1 VNPLSAA
8 HGMLGGAIASY
19 QFDFSAVL
27 AALPA
32 FAQGVL
38 VTVVLTLIVMTVA
51 IPFGLGVA
59 FARLIRFRPLN
70 AVAYGYT
77 ELFRTT
83 PLLVQI
89 IWFNYVLPISFG
101 IHADTFVLGAAAL
114 ILNVG
119 AFQAEVFRGS
129 IQSIDVG
136 QREAAIA
143 TGMTE
148 RAAMRRIV
156 LPQAVLRSLPLSAAI
171 FISLF
176 KDTSLVATI
185 GIQDLMF
192 QAQQT
197 AVDTYRPLETFSI
210 AALIYF
216 ALTFPQAVIVNRLF
230 ERLRVVE

>member
-1 VNPLSAA
+1 MLTSALA
-8 HGMLGGAIASY
+8 AY
-19 QFDFSAVL
+19 QFDFSSIL

-32 FAQGVL
+32 LAQGLL
-38 VTVVLTLIVMTVA
+38 VTVALTLIVMVVA
-51 IPFGLGVA
+51 LPLGLGVA
-59 FARLIRFRPLN
+59 FARLVPARPVN
-70 AVAYGYT
+70 AVAYAYT

-101 IHADTFVLGAAAL
+101 IHAETFVLGAAAL

-129 IQSIDVG
+129 IQSIDRG

-156 LPQAVLRSLPLSAAI
+156 LPQAVLRSLPLTAAI

-197 AVDTYRPLETFSI
+197 AADTYRPLETLSV

-230 ERLRVVE
+230 ERFRVVE

>member
-1 VNPLSAA
+1 
-8 HGMLGGAIASY
+8 MLTGALASY

-32 FAQGVL
+32 LAQGLL
-38 VTVVLTLIVMTVA
+38 VTVVLTLLVMTIA
-51 IPFGLGVA
+51 LPFGLVVA
-59 FARLIRFRPLN
+59 FARLVPVRPIN
-70 AVAYGYT
+70 WIAYGYT

-101 IHADTFVLGAAAL
+101 IRADTFVLGGLAL

-119 AFQAEVFRGS
+119 AFQSEVFRGS
-129 IQSIDVG
+129 IQSIDRG
-136 QREAAIA
+136 QREAAVA

-156 LPQAVLRSLPLSAAI
+156 LPQALIRSLPLSAAI

-192 QAQQT
+192 QAQQV
-197 AVDTYRPLETFSI
+197 AADTYRPLETLSL

-216 ALTFPQAVIVNRLF
+216 ALTFPQAVVLNRLF
-230 ERLRVVE
+230 ERVRVVE

>member
-1 VNPLSAA
+1 MPAS
-8 HGMLGGAIASY
+8 IALATY
-19 QFDFSAVL
+19 QFDFQAAL
-27 AALPA
+27 DALPA
-32 FAQGVL
+32 LATGL
-38 VTVVLTLIVMTVA
+38 VVTIVLTLIVMCIA
-51 IPFGLGVA
+51 LPFGLGVA
-59 FARLIRFRPLN
+59 FARLVPFRPINWL
-70 AVAYGYT
+70 AYGYT

-83 PLLVQI
+83 PLLIQI

-101 IHADTFVLGAAAL
+101 INADTFVLGAMAL

-119 AFQAEVFRGS
+119 AFQAEIFRGS
-129 IQSIDVG
+129 IQSVDRG

-148 RAAMRRIV
+148 RAAMRRVV
-156 LPQAVLRSLPLSAAI
+156 LPQAFIRALPLTAAI

-185 GIQDLMF
+185 GIHELMF

-197 AVDTYRPLETFSI
+197 AADTYRPLETFTI

-216 ALTFPQAVIVNRLF
+216 ALTFPQAVLVNRLF
-230 ERLRVVE
+230 ERFRVVE